1 MCTFAATKE
10 KKTMK
15 MKTTL
20 LLLMAGVMMTAC
32 QESFEDR
39 CDREAKEYTRQQCPK
54 KIAQDVTLDSMTF
67 ERGSHTI
74 SYCYT
79 VSGAIDNAAAI
90 NGEQVRAALLQ
101 EVRNSPQL
109 KAYKDASYG
118 LRYVYYSN
126 KEKGTQLFEA
136 TFREKD
142 YR

>member
-1 MCTFAATKE
+1 MRKA
-10 KKTMK
+10 
-15 MKTTL
+15 
-20 LLLMAGVMMTAC
+20 MTAVVALTAVMLTVGC
-32 QESFEDR
+32 QEKLEDR
-39 CDREAKEYTRQQCPK
+39 AERECREQTEKNCPTPVENF
-54 KIAQDVTLDSMTF
+54 ASMDSMTF

-109 KAYKDASYG
+109 KAYKDVGYG